1 MQAVDCERAYVV
13 LEGVDGSAAP
23 SVLLCCSQRSDGVER
38 PSTTVLRR
46 ALASGRPFVSADVR
60 RDERLL
66 SGGSVR
72 DLALRSV
79 LGVRLST
86 PCAAL
91 VLDSRA
97 DTGLVC
103 SERVELA
110 EAFAA
115 MIELCLR
122 DTVEPA
128 VHRPAPRTHDDWLE
142 GRSPAWRAMVGWLER
157 VARSSLPVH
166 VTGETGCGKELV
178 ARELHRR
185 SDRRGAPFV
194 AANCAAFTETLLDAE
209 LFGAVRGAYTGAER
223 DRAGLFRQAEGG
235 TLLLDEVGDM
245 PASMQAKLL
254 RVLQEGRVRPVGGER
269 EIAIDVRL
277 VTATHRDLSRE
288 VSAGRFWSDLF
299 YRLAVAELHVPP
311 LRERAEDLPLVVERL
326 APRLARETGRSV
338 PRLSDGAWQALYAHD
353 WPGNVRELH
362 GVLARALLRSGGESI
377 EAPHLGLTGETGFDA
392 TDAPSDGALERRMIV
407 AALHATEGNIAC
419 AARRIGW
426 TRQKLCRRMRKLE
439 VVRRSG
445 RRP

>member
-1 MQAVDCERAYVV
+1 
-13 LEGVDGSAAP
+13 
-23 SVLLCCSQRSDGVER
+23 
-38 PSTTVLRR
+38 
-46 ALASGRPFVSADVR
+46 
-60 RDERLL
+60 
-66 SGGSVR
+66 VR

-79 LGVRLST
+79 LGVRMST
-86 PCAAL
+86 VRAAL

-97 DTGLVC
+97 DARLGC
-103 SERVELA
+103 SERVDLA

-122 DTVEPA
+122 DTTEPVERQPA
-128 VHRPAPRTHDDWLE
+128 ARAPDDWLE
-142 GRSPAWRAMVGWLER
+142 GRSPAWRAMVDWMER
-157 VARSSLPVH
+157 VARSNLPVH

-185 SDRRGAPFV
+185 SDRGGAPFV
-194 AANCAAFTETLLDAE
+194 AVNCTAFTETLLDAE

-245 PASMQAKLL
+245 PPSMQAKLL

-269 EIAIDVRL
+269 EIPIDVRL
-277 VTATHRDLSRE
+277 VTATHRDLTRE
-288 VSAGRFWSDLF
+288 VAAGRFRADLY

-326 APRLARETGRSV
+326 APRLARETGRRA

-362 GVLARALLRSGGESI
+362 GALARALLRSGGGSI
-377 EAPHLGLTGETGFDA
+377 EASDLGLTDGAGFDV
-392 TDAPSDGALERRMIV
+392 TEDPRDGALERRMIV
-407 AALHATEGNIAC
+407 AALHAAEGNIAC

-439 VVRRSG
+439 VERQSG
-445 RRP
+445 PRPGGEGFTTSSDSSTFQ